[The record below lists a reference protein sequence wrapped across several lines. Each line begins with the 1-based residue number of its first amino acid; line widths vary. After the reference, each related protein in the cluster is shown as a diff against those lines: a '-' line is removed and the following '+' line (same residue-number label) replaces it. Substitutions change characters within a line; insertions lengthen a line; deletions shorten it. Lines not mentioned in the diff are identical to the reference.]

1 MTDLVIGCDTN
12 TGNDEQVLK
21 TVADGLKQKGYNVA
35 QVLSIG
41 PTPFSQYGYTDQA
54 KGKIG
59 IYLMAAS
66 LISYADGA
74 HDQYDKDIFV
84 IRGDASPRI
93 NTQEAFNSTPIRPDP
108 DCNEA
113 CNEFDGMTYPEMNK
127 KTNGKCVAVYG
138 GTTPEEML
146 NAAIAALNGVAPTG
160 GSSNQSSGGGGGAV
174 KIPDLTFYGLI
185 KQILGAVD
193 GVFIIAN
200 NMAYLLSFKQLYTY
214 RDKYEDYILE
224 LQPSEIITDSII
236 RNWTTDGFYNSV
248 EVTYADGII
257 KMQHDALVSTY
268 GENVFYYEFPEDDE
282 ETAKAKADALLSAHV
297 RDYSI
302 DLQLNCLYN
311 PNITVG
317 AWIKVPKTLTKISGP
332 TSKTS
337 GELAKKNKEEKKL
350 HKGVNITN
358 MNEIIQKINGKEK
371 TIQKITTE
379 DEEEYEVE
387 IEKKDYEIYF
397 VQGYKLRWTPDES
410 PIMSLHLK
418 YGPDTPEDPVNATV
432 GTGGV
437 QSGGTTGGGGGGYG
451 NDCFW
456 IGEIMPNN
464 NDYIN
469 SEHYLAPGDLDKPEF
484 QPQPQHYAPRCKKGS
499 NLDKDMSGKTPQ
511 EVHNAVRAKFGYCSY
526 AESSTKWPC
535 VSDMYDQA
543 CGTNCGDGARILK
556 CALDAINVKSWGV
569 HINGHYFCAAELNGK
584 KVALDATGFYDYSNT
599 AGWPAGP
606 KPENCC
612 EPGQA
617 DSVRMF

>member
-1 MTDLVIGCDTN
+1 MTDLVIGCDVN

-35 QVLSIG
+35 EVLSIG

-74 HDQYDKDIFV
+74 HDLYDKDIFI

-437 QSGGTTGGGGGGYG
+437 QSGG
-451 NDCFW
+451 
-456 IGEIMPNN
+456 
-464 NDYIN
+464 
-469 SEHYLAPGDLDKPEF
+469 AV
-484 QPQPQHYAPRCKKGS
+484 AS
-499 NLDKDMSGKTPQ
+499 N
-511 EVHNAVRAKFGYCSY
+511 
-526 AESSTKWPC
+526 
-535 VSDMYDQA
+535 
-543 CGTNCGDGARILK
+543 GA
-556 CALDAINVKSWGV
+556 ASWGSDCLEYV
-569 HINGHYFCAAELNGK
+569 IYVFKIVIQYCHMVEEEEQMQKSTSNNINQTPIY
-584 KVALDATGFYDYSNT
+584 
-599 AGWPAGP
+599 
-606 KPENCC
+606 
-612 EPGQA
+612 
-617 DSVRMF
+617 